1 MLLPASL
8 GNRLQSSSWILLL
21 ILSIFLCSCN
31 KHEDLL
37 LNGNIGQVDLGPFLF
52 KQITRYGGPSI
63 TNNYFAGIT
72 NFTFLEGDDGFKII
86 CEGNHAEK
94 IKKMLEPQYGPPSGF
109 GKQSA
114 FAYYFPKSSMGLQCV
129 TDLDNRDGKQ
139 VQLTQIVV
147 VSGHLPHK

>member
-1 MLLPASL
+1 M
-8 GNRLQSSSWILLL
+8 
-21 ILSIFLCSCN
+21 
-31 KHEDLL
+31 

-94 IKKMLEPQYGPPSGF
+94 IK
-109 GKQSA
+109 
-114 FAYYFPKSSMGLQCV
+114 
-129 TDLDNRDGKQ
+129 
-139 VQLTQIVV
+139 
-147 VSGHLPHK
+147 